1 MIISPT
7 SPTPLVNLSRDFSK
21 LYNNRSQADIVIF
34 TGTPDPTPF
43 YAHSLILQCRSVY
56 FDMVLADRS
65 NIQRNNDGLIEFEL
79 PHVNKHAFAMLLR
92 YFYSGTVDWVMGFK
106 TETTPPKTRKPE
118 PTSPS
123 RKYRPAR
130 RSSSNFSTLQVLS
143 QNNISLMLSSDDDE
157 SDGYFGDSQS
167 DLSLTRSAFSIAS
180 SSSGES
186 DVKLPFQS
194 INIPKLKSTTDYDT
208 QGDLLLDLLVAASEL
223 IVESLVTPLQHHIAD
238 KYQIYVKRHVFKV
251 FELADTY
258 DWSILR
264 LRCTELL
271 CMDPYAYFRTTEFS
285 KMKKHLLEEILHRSD
300 LRMDEYDIWCACL
313 FWSYAHALDDKD
325 DGNSQGISDW
335 VPSTSKSQR
344 PFERSKSPQP
354 PRHSSPDLHLY
365 ATDPSVSSDD
375 DNSSTWSDEQ
385 KNLAAQVKS
394 YMTDLIPCIRFLLID
409 GEHYIKSVEP
419 YKIVP
424 SYLRQK
430 LLHHYILS
438 KQVSSLKLDDLPPRL
453 SVPREMKLLNSRL
466 ISGYDKQIIEHWIAG
481 QKSNNFS
488 SLVEDL
494 VPRPSLAH
502 PSYRESSWKLLYSSN
517 VHGPDMKAFH
527 HRCDNQGP
535 TITVIKIKGTNEVIG
550 GYNSQSWRS
559 EIGGRYVFTRAF
571 LFTLSGTGRLERQN
585 SRPTSTMANKLTI
598 DTSVSD
604 FTEDRPCS
612 PYTDSTYSSVA
623 LSPSPSSAVDPSFD
637 LVLGKLQ
644 ITPEPSDA
652 IPNAQP
658 DSYVL
663 SPSDDSTT
671 TFSYQQKTSYDDE
684 ERDLGTKTQ
693 VDDISTALSQPQLYP
708 EPTLHLLKRAH
719 LHYAIHNHAAYGP
732 IFGGGHDLFIGN
744 PIDEA
749 TSFCR
754 SYAFEGQ
761 IRSGNENDFAIEEME
776 VWGVRLNQKC
786 VFDSV

>member
-1 MIISPT
+1 MLI
-7 SPTPLVNLSRDFSK
+7 SPTPLVHLSRDFAK
-21 LYNNRSQADIVIF
+21 LYNDRSQADIIIL

-65 NIQRNNDGLIEFEL
+65 NIQRDNDGLIEFDL

-106 TETTPPKTRKPE
+106 TETTPLSTKKSET
-118 PTSPS
+118 PS
-123 RKYRPAR
+123 RKHRPYR
-130 RSSSNFSTLQVLS
+130 RSSSTFSTLQMLS
-143 QNNISLMLSSDDDE
+143 QNNTSLILSSDDE

-167 DLSLTRSAFSIAS
+167 DFSLTQSVFSMAS

-238 KYQIYVKRHVFKV
+238 KYQVYLKRHVFKV

-271 CMDPYAYFRTTEFS
+271 CLDPYAYFRTTEFS
-285 KMKKHLLEEILHRSD
+285 KMKKHLLVEILHRSD

-313 FWSYAHALDDKD
+313 SWSYAHALNDKD
-325 DGNSQGISDW
+325 DGNSQGISQW
-335 VPSTSKSQR
+335 VPSTSRHHGPLKW
-344 PFERSKSPQP
+344 PNSPQP
-354 PRHSSPDLHLY
+354 PRRSTPELPLY
-365 ATDPSVSSDD
+365 ATDASVSDD
-375 DNSSTWSDEQ
+375 DNSSTWSDDQ
-385 KNLAAQVKS
+385 KNLAAQVKD
-394 YMTDLIPCIRFLLID
+394 YMIALVPCIRFLLID
-409 GEHYIKSVEP
+409 GEKYIQSVEP
-419 YKIVP
+419 YKLVP
-424 SYLRQK
+424 SYLRKK

-438 KQVSSLKLDDLPPRL
+438 KQASSLTLDNLPPRM
-453 SVPREMKLLNSRL
+453 SVPRESKLLDSRL
-466 ISGYDKQIIEHWIAG
+466 ISGYNKQIIDHWIAG
-481 QKSNNFS
+481 DKSNNCT
-488 SLVEDL
+488 SLVESL
-494 VPRPSLAH
+494 VPRPSIAH
-502 PSYRESSWKLLYSSN
+502 PSYRKSAWKLLYSSN
-517 VHGPDMKAFH
+517 VHGPDMKSFH
-527 HRCDNQGP
+527 HKCDNQGP
-535 TITVIKIKGTNEVIG
+535 TITVFKIKGTNEVIG

-559 EIGGRYVFTRAF
+559 ETGGRYVFARAF
-571 LFTLSGTGRLERQN
+571 LFTLSGTGTLERQT

-598 DTSVSD
+598 DTSVND

-623 LSPSPSSAVDPSFD
+623 LSPSSVAADPSLD
-637 LVLGKLQ
+637 LALGKLQ

-652 IPNAQP
+652 IPDAEP

-663 SPSDDSTT
+663 SPSGDSST

-684 ERDLGTKTQ
+684 DRSLGTKTQ
-693 VDDISTALSQPQLYP
+693 VDDISTALSQPQLYS

-754 SYAFEGQ
+754 SYAYEGQ

-776 VWGVRLNQKC
+776 VWSVRINQYC
-786 VFDSV
+786 VFDSVE

>member
-1 MIISPT
+1 MLI
-7 SPTPLVNLSRDFSK
+7 SPTPLVHLSRDFSK
-21 LYNNRSQADIVIF
+21 LYNNRSQADIVIL

-65 NIQRNNDGLIEFEL
+65 NIQRDNDGLIEFEL

-106 TETTPPKTRKPE
+106 TETVPLSTKKSE

-123 RKYRPAR
+123 RKHRPLR
-130 RSSSNFSTLQVLS
+130 RSSSNISTLQILS
-143 QNNISLMLSSDDDE
+143 QNNPSLILSSDDE

-167 DLSLTRSAFSIAS
+167 DFSLTQSVFSMAS

-194 INIPKLKSTTDYDT
+194 INIPKVKSTTDYDT

-238 KYQIYVKRHVFKV
+238 KYQVYLKRHVFKV

-271 CMDPYAYFRTTEFS
+271 CLDPYAYFRTTGFS
-285 KMKKHLLEEILHRSD
+285 KMKKHLLVEILHRSD

-325 DGNSQGISDW
+325 DGNSQGISQW
-335 VPSTSKSQR
+335 VPSTSRHHGQ
-344 PFERSKSPQP
+344 FERPNSPQP
-354 PRHSSPDLHLY
+354 PRRSTPELPLY
-365 ATDPSVSSDD
+365 ATDPSVSDD

-385 KNLAAQVKS
+385 KNLVAQVKD
-394 YMTDLIPCIRFLLID
+394 YMTALVPCIRFPLID
-409 GEHYIKSVEP
+409 GEKYIQHVEP
-419 YKIVP
+419 YKVVP
-424 SYLRQK
+424 PYLRQK

-438 KQVSSLKLDDLPPRL
+438 KQASSLTLDNLPPRL
-453 SVPREMKLLNSRL
+453 SVPRESKLLDSRL
-466 ISGYDKQIIEHWIAG
+466 ISGYNKQIIDHWIAG
-481 QKSNNFS
+481 DKSNNCS
-488 SLVEDL
+488 SLVESI
-494 VPRPSLAH
+494 VPRPSIAH
-502 PSYRESSWKLLYSSN
+502 PSYRQSLWKLLYSSN
-517 VHGPDMKAFH
+517 VHGPDMKSFH
-527 HRCDNQGP
+527 HKCDNQGP
-535 TITVIKIKGTNEVIG
+535 TITVIKIK
-550 GYNSQSWRS
+550 
-559 EIGGRYVFTRAF
+559 
-571 LFTLSGTGRLERQN
+571 
-585 SRPTSTMANKLTI
+585 
-598 DTSVSD
+598 VSD

-623 LSPSPSSAVDPSFD
+623 LSPSSVADPSLD

-644 ITPEPSDA
+644 MTPEPSDA
-652 IPNAQP
+652 VPDAEP

-663 SPSDDSTT
+663 SPSDDSGT

-684 ERDLGTKTQ
+684 ERDLGSKTQ

-776 VWGVRLNQKC
+776 VWSVRINQKC
-786 VFDSV
+786 VFDSVE